1 MDEQRGS
8 GTPGGPPPPPD
19 GAPVPAPPPPP
30 DAPPASGAAQPGWGA
45 TGSTPSA
52 WGPPTDAPQT
62 WGAASPEAQV
72 GWERPPSG
80 SNGCLKA
87 CLIVG
92 GIVVVLVVIAAIGLV
107 IAGGRLVDEIQKNPD
122 AMFGGECPFVGP
134 SEVSDALGT
143 DAQVFEVDGFV
154 GGTMGAILDR
164 RLLADAP
171 DCYIVSDDGTT
182 GRIAVLDGGGEEA
195 FAAAAA
201 AGDRIRAQDTDIGDE
216 AFCTTTD
223 GNGSAGVLVR
233 FGERVVYVSVL
244 DQSRD
249 QARACEVASA
259 VAATLAP

>member
-1 MDEQRGS
+1 MRAVGASLREHGWTRIADRARRAGRRHRPTARRS
-8 GTPGGPPPPPD
+8 PRRRPRPTRRPHPGPT
-19 GAPVPAPPPPP
+19 
-30 DAPPASGAAQPGWGA
+30 QPGWGA
-45 TGSTPSA
+45 TGPTPSG
-52 WGPPTDAPQT
+52 WGTPTDAPQT

-72 GWERPPSG
+72 GWDRPPSG

-92 GIVVVLVVIAAIGLV
+92 AIVVVLVVIAAIGLV

-122 AMFGGECPFVGP
+122 AVFGGECPFVGP

-154 GGTMGAILDR
+154 GGTMGAILDK

-201 AGDRIRAQDTDIGDE
+201 EGDRIRAEDADIGDE
-216 AFCTTTD
+216 AFCTTTRRQR
-223 GNGSAGVLVR
+223 VR
-233 FGERVVYVSVL
+233 R
-244 DQSRD
+244 R
-249 QARACEVASA
+249 ARALRRSASS
-259 VAATLAP
+259 T